1 MQKLAIN
8 AYQKLLLNMGTTFKI
23 FLSLILLPSVL
34 FAHKVT
40 LEDKSLEEI
49 INNRMAKMQEIKSSS
64 SKIYKIVS
72 SGNFE
77 EIKKLNDVLLHAA
90 MEFKDLFPEGSQGGG
105 ASDLIWSTVDDPDN
119 PDKLDTFAEYNQ
131 KFINDIEMIE
141 ASIELEDLEMLNNSF
156 KSMAANCGSCH
167 KKFKK

>member
-1 MQKLAIN
+1 MVTIF
-8 AYQKLLLNMGTTFKI
+8 KLLI
-23 FLSLILLPSVL
+23 FLSIFPTVI

-77 EIKKLNDVLLHAA
+77 EIQKLNKILLHAA
-90 MEFKDLFPEGSQGGG
+90 MEFKDLFPEGSEGGG
-105 ASDLIWSTVDDPDN
+105 ASDSIWSTVDDPN
-119 PDKLDTFAEYNQ
+119 NIEKIDTFAEYNQ
-131 KFINDIEMIE
+131 KFIDDIEMISL
-141 ASIELEDLEMLNNSF
+141 SIELEDQDMLNDSF
-156 KSMAANCGSCH
+156 KSMAANCGPCH